1 MWAAAEQAAYDEWQ
15 AAMNAAEST
24 YIQAESQAWNQYLE
38 RLDELNSQL
47 VDTYLTLEGAFQ
59 TARNN
64 ALRDWT
70 EMETEAWDAYQRARS
85 QMLQPPPE
93 GQRQVGP
100 PLLDVLNLLVMQL
113 GAEALVAQNRPLGG
127 EVQVNPRAIKGNAGD
142 TFTVT
147 LAKVPNGSRI
157 ETVEIVGGSKINW
170 QPNGPLS
177 GTVTLQGN
185 VGPVIPNDPDPGLP
199 RPHVR
204 IWVWYI
210 QPDGT
215 RRLAV
220 GSIGIA
226 R

>member
-1 MWAAAEQAAYDEWQ
+1 MQVKVQ
-15 AAMNAAEST
+15 PT
-24 YIQAESQAWNQYLE
+24 YQSAG
-38 RLDELNSQL
+38 
-47 VDTYLTLEGAFQ
+47 T
-59 TARNN
+59 
-64 ALRDWT
+64 
-70 EMETEAWDAYQRARS
+70 
-85 QMLQPPPE
+85 QMVQQPPE
-93 GQRQVGP
+93 GERRVGP
-100 PLLDVLNLLVMQL
+100 PPLDVLNLLVMQL
-113 GAEALVAQNRPLGG
+113 GAEARVAQNRPLRG
-127 EVQVNPRAIKGNAGD
+127 EVQVNPLAIKGNAGD

-185 VGPVIPNDPDPGLP
+185 VGPMIPNDPDTGLP

>member
-1 MWAAAEQAAYDEWQ
+1 MQVKVQ
-15 AAMNAAEST
+15 PT
-24 YIQAESQAWNQYLE
+24 YQSAG
-38 RLDELNSQL
+38 
-47 VDTYLTLEGAFQ
+47 T
-59 TARNN
+59 
-64 ALRDWT
+64 
-70 EMETEAWDAYQRARS
+70 
-85 QMLQPPPE
+85 QMVQPQPE

-113 GAEALVAQNRPLGG
+113 GAEARVAQNRPLHG
-127 EVQVNPRAIKGNAGD
+127 EVQVNPLAIEGNAGD

-157 ETVEIVGGSKINW
+157 ETVEIVGGPKINW

-185 VGPVIPNDPDPGLP
+185 VGPMIPNDPDTGLP